1 MSTSFGEVLAATGLL
16 AGVSPANLEELQPTG
31 CLCRGGMRFP
41 NDMRLCRL
49 IFAPSAFY
57 VPSVPAGL
65 AFSGEADQ
73 PLMKV
78 ERVVLNALAK
88 LAQPEN

>member
-1 MSTSFGEVLAATGLL
+1 
-16 AGVSPANLEELQPTG
+16 
-31 CLCRGGMRFP
+31 
-41 NDMRLCRL
+41 MRLCRL
-49 IFAPSAFY
+49 IFAPSVFRLTP
-57 VPSVPAGL
+57 VGAGL

-88 LAQPEN
+88 LAQPDN